1 MRDAEGETETT
12 EVQLTVAMKAN
23 VEFKDLFGEAEV
35 VAYKPMPLTCV
46 AKNARPAGKF
56 SWRVEVSGREPQY
69 LTNTKAPQHEA
80 KNGVFTTTEVE
91 FFQTRI
97 FVKKGLRCEFV
108 KDMKAAKLETR
119 KRKCSPSAC
128 RSNLTNFLI

>member
-91 FFQTRI
+91 FFQTSI
-97 FVKKGLRCEFV
+97 FVKKALLREFL
-108 KDMKAAKLETR
+108 KNAFTFKREGR
-119 KRKCSPSAC
+119 KIS
-128 RSNLTNFLI
+128 I